1 MEEKISSGL
10 ILNQWLKYHNTTIK
24 EVTSTYPDDVKNKT
38 WFKYYPVTK
47 EQYEEWVSWLRNQL
61 IFNNKNTPINVIK
74 NEMKY
79 ILFKFGPNIIGEN
92 ENI

>member
-61 IFNNKNTPINVIK
+61 IFNNKVIK
-74 NEMKY
+74 MGTLMCVHFY
-79 ILFKFGPNIIGEN
+79 FLY
-92 ENI
+92 